1 MAWQDKCSSWRSRL
15 AASRHDDVLNDAEF
29 SVGVYGVSVRANR
42 AILAFASPVM
52 KALFYG
58 PLSANHKNIIPI
70 NDEMGT
76 VRGFMAMIDFIY
88 DEDKYSIKDLL
99 EGKEEIGTSEDL
111 AQVMELLY
119 FADKYQ
125 IKSLISF
132 CRNLLIQKIK
142 LNRGNMFSM
151 YNVICKYNVLEVDYR
166 IVTAQI
172 KVFESAVVDIRIY
185 APASVLG
192 TEKAWKPN
200 IYQLKFK
207 VNQDALL
214 LFDQD
219 KQNLH
224 GKDEIVFHEA
234 CETQEYHK
242 FDGTDWVHQS
252 HYKSISWEPEN
263 GCREI
268 AKGTQINKTKF
279 YAKANMENT
288 LELEVCQGTVDACP
302 TFGFHNFSAAHNGKF
317 KVDNLEMEIIQMNGK
332 VFKEAVI
339 SDERMPM
346 SVLCFQPL
354 VGVVQ

>member
-15 AASRHDDVLNDAEF
+15 AASRQDDVLNDAEF
-29 SVGVYGVSVRANR
+29 AVGVYGIPVRANR
-42 AILAFASPVM
+42 AILAMASPVM
-52 KALFYG
+52 KALLYG
-58 PLSANHKNIIPI
+58 PLSANNKTIIPI
-70 NDEMGT
+70 NDGT
-76 VRGFMAMIDFIY
+76 ARGFMAMIDFIY

-99 EGKEEIGTSEDL
+99 DGKEEMTTSEDL

-132 CRNLLIQKIK
+132 CRNLLIHKIK

-151 YNVICKYNVLEVDYR
+151 YNVICKYNVLQVDYR

-172 KVFESAVVDIRIY
+172 KVFESAVVDIAIHHKR
-185 APASVLG
+185 VNELG
-192 TEKAWKPN
+192 GDADRAH

-224 GKDEIVFHEA
+224 GKEEIVFHDA
-234 CETQEYHK
+234 CKAKNMEHGEHE
-242 FDGTDWVHQS
+242 S
-252 HYKSISWEPEN
+252 HYKSISFEPKN
-263 GCREI
+263 GCREM
-268 AKGTQINKTKF
+268 AKGTEINKTKF
-279 YAKANMENT
+279 YAEANIENT
-288 LELEVCQGTVDACP
+288 LEIEVCQGTVDACP
-302 TFGFHNFSAAHNGKF
+302 TFGFHKFSAAHNGKF
-317 KVDNLEMEIIQMNGK
+317 KTDNLEMEIIQMNGK

-354 VGVVQ
+354 FGVVQ

>member
-132 CRNLLIQKIK
+132 CRNILIHKIK
-142 LNRGNMFSM
+142 LNRGNMLSM
-151 YNVICKYNVLEVDYR
+151 YEVICKYNVLDVDYR

-172 KVFESAVVDIRIY
+172 KAFEFAVVDIDMLNNHPIIIHQIS
-185 APASVLG
+185 ALG
-192 TEKAWKPN
+192 SQT
-200 IYQLKFK
+200 
-207 VNQDALL
+207 
-214 LFDQD
+214 
-219 KQNLH
+219 
-224 GKDEIVFHEA
+224 
-234 CETQEYHK
+234 C
-242 FDGTDWVHQS
+242 
-252 HYKSISWEPEN
+252 
-263 GCREI
+263 
-268 AKGTQINKTKF
+268 INSSSKLT
-279 YAKANMENT
+279 
-288 LELEVCQGTVDACP
+288 
-302 TFGFHNFSAAHNGKF
+302 
-317 KVDNLEMEIIQMNGK
+317 
-332 VFKEAVI
+332 
-339 SDERMPM
+339 RM
-346 SVLCFQPL
+346 LCFCL
-354 VGVVQ
+354 IKINIIWNMKFLFFVIVVHPKNSMNPTIKAFHGDPKMALEKLLKADKSARQNSMQKQTWKILFSLKYATIGDTELATAIRLSRLMVFPTLMKCIVENSKQMTSKLKLLK